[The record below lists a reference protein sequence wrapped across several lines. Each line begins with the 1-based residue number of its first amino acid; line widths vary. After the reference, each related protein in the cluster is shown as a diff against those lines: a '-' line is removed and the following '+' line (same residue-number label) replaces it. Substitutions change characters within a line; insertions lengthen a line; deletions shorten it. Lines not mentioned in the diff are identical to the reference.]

1 MSVSSTNLFRK
12 AKELSISPEFKAYT
26 GVRIYTGTQ
35 DENGADIVYE
45 AGDLDSGRVLEIENE
60 WGTQAQ
66 ANNILA
72 TINGWQYKP
81 YDASGAILDPSAE
94 LNDGVT
100 VNDVYSG
107 ICSKIIHF
115 GTLMDSDIAAPHDE
129 EVDYEYTFQ
138 TSEERK
144 ITRQTKEFRSE
155 FKIQASKI
163 AARVE
168 SSGGNSSSFGWILT
182 DHSHEWY
189 SNNSLVMEVNSTGLR
204 VNGLIE
210 AVEFRTSAGQ
220 TLATTAQLESIR
232 AATYSGMTGGNG
244 FLGAMNSAL
253 KLGNNTQNGKNGSQV
268 TKLNYVYAANGQYD
282 YLSALG
288 TDDLDDC
295 GVSAISIGCAYLYV
309 NGSKAAWKS
318 TSFYAVDDD
327 EVDIY
332 DGNGRYVGSGS
343 ISVRTVS
350 LGYLG

>member
-129 EVDYEYTFQ
+129 EVDYEYAFQ

-155 FKIQASKI
+155 FKIQASQI

-232 AATYSGMTGGNG
+232 AASYAGMTGANG

-253 KLGNNTQNGKNGSQV
+253 RVGNNVTNGRGATQLEYIYAKSGFLD
-268 TKLNYVYAANGQYD
+268 KLS
-282 YLSALG
+282 LLTG
-288 TDDLDDC
+288 TDDIDDASVT
-295 GVSAISIGCAYLYV
+295 GTSAAFIYLYV
-309 NGSKAAWKS
+309 NGSKASWHS
-318 TSFYAVDDD
+318 QTVVTSVED
-327 EVDIY
+327 
-332 DGNGRYVGSGS
+332 NGEW
-343 ISVRTVS
+343 
-350 LGYLG
+350 